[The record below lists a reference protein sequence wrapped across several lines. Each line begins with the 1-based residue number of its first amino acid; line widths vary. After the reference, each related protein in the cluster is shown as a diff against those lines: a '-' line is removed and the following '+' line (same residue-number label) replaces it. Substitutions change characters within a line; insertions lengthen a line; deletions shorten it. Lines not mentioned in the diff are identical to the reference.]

1 MPDFDLVPRA
11 RLFAS
16 LSGPTPLVVVH
27 GNRFSGK
34 TSLTRSWLL
43 SRTVPDAIVVPV
55 SAPAGPITAEAYWT
69 DVLSTVYARTG
80 TPRSDHGCA
89 SFDAL
94 SSLLA
99 ALPQQIVLILDAVDR
114 VDRIDAPIAAL
125 LALCPQLHI
134 VVTTRTPGQWQQV
147 AADRTIVS
155 AAELACTEQDIAAI
169 LGVAAVPQTA
179 RTVRWISHRT
189 AGLPALVDAV
199 REHLQRRTAG
209 SLEMTV
215 DNLDDLIDHAIDRA
229 VLDALADPDLAPLRR
244 AILASSALPA
254 LPAEPSST
262 ARSGIV
268 LPGVADPVAFTR
280 TVIAAGFLDPI
291 PGERA
296 DGGPRRWCY
305 PDPVRASLRRLAE
318 QHHRADLHATEIAA
332 IEALLVAG
340 DPHTALAHAIDGRH
354 WQRALDIVDEH
365 WTTLYTGG
373 FLDSLGAALVERIPA
388 EIAGTHPAATAL
400 RRLHRQFSAPR
411 DVPVVTAAPEL
422 AAGIGPE
429 PAEVVTRAVMLRI
442 DGQFVEAAK
451 VCDTAAGHPLP
462 VFDELDAPLRHAY
475 AFYYLHVGITYLLAD
490 RTDDAVPMFRRAH
503 VAGAGTFVERDA
515 AGKLALSCALE
526 GALVDAQAWIDQER
540 RHPPLAGDSETIVRT
555 AGCVAAALVAL
566 DHLEPDTA
574 LDILIELGTPADA
587 EEFWAHVLYAHG
599 HHALL
604 IGMPADGLRFIES
617 HLQRYP
623 TLRTGGCCAVLIDAV
638 LADLHLA
645 CGHIDQAED
654 LLAASTHP
662 TAAAVRA
669 RARLLDADPVGARQ
683 IIDRYH
689 AGGAGPVRTSME
701 MAVLGAATAA
711 ALDDLDEAR
720 RYLERAVAFSRHTG
734 LLRPFVLLPPPLQSA
749 LAGLGVELPLDLSR
763 SATRFP
769 AFPLYRP
776 LLTLTARERAVLA
789 ALLSGR
795 TIAAIAASQF
805 VSVNTVK
812 TQLRSLYRKLGVRNR
827 TDAVA
832 AARRLHLD

>member
-1 MPDFDLVPRA
+1 MPDAGLPPRA

-43 SRTVPDAIVVPV
+43 SRTVPEASVVPV

-69 DVLSTVYARTG
+69 DVLSAVYARTG
-80 TPRSDHGCA
+80 TPRSDDGGA

-94 SSLLA
+94 SAVLS

-114 VDRIDAPIAAL
+114 VERIDAQIAAL
-125 LALCPQLHI
+125 LALCPQLRI
-134 VVTTRTPGQWQQV
+134 VVTTRTPGPWQQG
-147 AADRTIVS
+147 AADPTIVS

-169 LGVAAVPQTA
+169 LGAVAVPQTP
-179 RTVRWISHRT
+179 RIVRWIGRRT
-189 AGLPALVDAV
+189 TGLPALVDAV

-215 DNLDDLIDHAIDRA
+215 EGLDDLIDHAIDHA

-244 AILASSALPA
+244 AILASSALAA

-262 ARSGIV
+262 VRSGIV
-268 LPGVADPVAFTR
+268 LPGVADLGAFTR
-280 TVIAAGFLDPI
+280 TLIAAGFLDPG
-291 PGERA
+291 PGRA
-296 DGGPRRWCY
+296 EDAGPRRWCY
-305 PDPVRASLRRLAE
+305 PEPVRASLRRLAH
-318 QHHRADLHATEIAA
+318 HHRADLHATEIAT

-400 RRLHRQFSAPR
+400 RRLHRQFGAPR

-422 AAGIGPE
+422 ATGIGPE
-429 PAEVVTRAVMLRI
+429 PAEVVTRAVMLRL

-462 VFDELDAPLRHAY
+462 VFDDLDAPLRQAY

-503 VAGAGTFVERDA
+503 VAGTGTFVERDA

-526 GALVDAQAWIDQER
+526 GTLVDARSWIDQEQ
-540 RHPPLAGDSETIVRT
+540 RHPPLAGESETIVRT

-574 LDILIELGTPADA
+574 LDILTELGTPTDT
-587 EEFWAHVLYAHG
+587 EEFWAHVLYTHG
-599 HHALL
+599 QHALL
-604 IGMPADGLRFIES
+604 TGMPADGLRFIES

-645 CGHIDQAED
+645 CGHVEQADD
-654 LLAASTHP
+654 LIAASTHP

-669 RARLLDADPVGARQ
+669 RARLLDADPAEARQ
-683 IIDRYH
+683 IIDRYR
-689 AGGAGPVRTSME
+689 ADGAGPVRTSME
-701 MAVLGAATAA
+701 LAVLGAAAAA
-711 ALDDLDEAR
+711 ALDDPDDAR
-720 RYLERAVAFSRHTG
+720 RHLERAVAFSRHTG

-749 LAGLGVELPLDLSR
+749 LAGLGVELPLDLDR
-763 SATRFP
+763 TATRFP

-812 TQLRSLYRKLGVRNR
+812 TQLRSLYRKLGVHNR